1 MRNIPVRFWAFRL
14 IVDILVQDI
23 PTEKTARG
31 IIWKNTT
38 YQDKDQLVE
47 ALHGVHT
54 VLSFLVTQEDP
65 ASIAQKNLIDAAIQA
80 GVKRFAPSEWAW
92 YVMNFPLLLFS
103 SIDSL

>member
-1 MRNIPVRFWAFRL
+1 M
-14 IVDILVQDI
+14 VQDI
-23 PTEKTARG
+23 PTEKTAPG
-31 IIWKNTT
+31 ITWKITT

-92 YVMNFPLLLFS
+92 YISPFLAIFS